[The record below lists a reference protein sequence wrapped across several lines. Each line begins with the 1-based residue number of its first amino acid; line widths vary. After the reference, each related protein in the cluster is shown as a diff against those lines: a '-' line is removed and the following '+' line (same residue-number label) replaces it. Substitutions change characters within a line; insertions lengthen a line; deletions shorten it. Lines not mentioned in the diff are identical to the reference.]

1 MQQEPT
7 FVGIDISKLTLDICI
22 RQGTTKEHYVIDN
35 EPAAIK
41 TFFTPVLALKFEGL
55 HIGMENTGCYN
66 YHLYE
71 VLSELGVVYY
81 VIPPI
86 HLKKSLG
93 LTRGKNDKIDAYRIA
108 GFLETNLKNLA
119 AYIPQRPVL
128 MQLQL
133 LLTTRSQRV
142 KIKKQV
148 LAAREHYQYTGDDNN
163 ELLTLDKE
171 LISSIDVQIK
181 AIEKKIQELIS
192 GDSKLNK
199 VYQLITSVPG
209 VGKVLACNLLVRTGE
224 FGTISDPRKLAC
236 YAGVAPFD
244 HRSGTSIRGKSRV
257 SHHADKDL
265 KMLLH
270 LASMSVIRLSGDLRD
285 YYHRK
290 VAEGK
295 NKMSVLNAVRNKII
309 HRIYAVLKNQ
319 RPYQIY
325 LSDNLVGS

>member
-22 RQGTTKEHYVIDN
+22 RHGATKEHYIIAN
-35 EPAAIK
+35 EPDAIK
-41 TFFTPVLALKFEGL
+41 AFFTPLLELKANGL
-55 HIGMENTGCYN
+55 HVGMENTGCYN

-71 VLSELGVVYY
+71 ALSKLDVVYY

-93 LTRGKNDKIDAYRIA
+93 LTRGKNDKIDAFRIA
-108 GFLETNLKNLA
+108 GFMEINLKNMTA
-119 AYIPQRPVL
+119 FIPPRPVL

-133 LLTTRSQRV
+133 LLTTRSQRI
-142 KIKKQV
+142 KIRKQV

-163 ELLTLDKE
+163 ELLTLDNE
-171 LISSIDVQIK
+171 LISSIDAQVK
-181 AIEKKIQELIS
+181 VIEKKIQELIYA
-192 GDSKLNK
+192 DSKLK
-199 VYQLITSVPG
+199 KAYQLITSVQG
-209 VGKVLACNLLVRTGE
+209 VGKILACNLLVRTGE
-224 FGTISDPRKLAC
+224 FTAISGPRKLAC
-236 YAGVAPFD
+236 YAGIAPFD
-244 HRSGTSIRGKSRV
+244 HRSGTSIRGRSKV

-265 KMLLH
+265 KKLFH
-270 LASMSVIRLSGDLRD
+270 LASMSVIRLSGDMRD
-285 YYHRK
+285 YYQRK

-325 LSDNLVGS
+325 LTENLVVS

>member
-22 RQGTTKEHYVIDN
+22 RQGTSKEHYVIDN
-35 EPAAIK
+35 EPVAIK
-41 TFFTPVLALKFEGL
+41 TFFTPVLALKSGSL

-71 VLSELGVVYY
+71 MLSELDVVYY

-93 LTRGKNDKIDAYRIA
+93 LTRGKNDKIDAFRIA
-108 GFLETNLKNLA
+108 GFLETNLKNMA
-119 AYIPQRPVL
+119 AYIPLRPVL

-133 LLTTRSQRV
+133 LLTTRSQRI

-148 LAAREHYQYTGDDNN
+148 QAAKEHYQYTGDNNN
-163 ELLTLDKE
+163 ELLNLDNE
-171 LISSIDVQIK
+171 LISSIDAQIK
-181 AIEKKIQELIS
+181 VIEKKIQELIS
-192 GDSKLNK
+192 ADSKLNK

-224 FGTISDPRKLAC
+224 FGAISDPRKLAC

-270 LASMSVIRLSGDLRD
+270 LASMSVIRLSGDMRD
-285 YYHRK
+285 YYQRK

-319 RPYQIY
+319 RPYQIF
-325 LSDNLVGS
+325 LSDNLVVS

>member
-22 RQGTTKEHYVIDN
+22 RQGTTNEHYVIDN

-41 TFFTPVLALKFEGL
+41 VFFTPLLTLKAEGL
-55 HIGMENTGCYN
+55 YVGMENTGCYN

-71 VLSELGVVYY
+71 ALSELDVVYY

-108 GFLETNLKNLA
+108 GFLETNLKNMA

-128 MQLQL
+128 TQLQL

-148 LAAREHYQYTGDDNN
+148 LAAKEHYQYTVDGSN
-163 ELLTLDKE
+163 ELLTLDNE
-171 LISSIDVQIK
+171 LISNIDAQIK
-181 AIEKKIQELIS
+181 VVEKKIQELIS
-192 GDSKLNK
+192 ADSKLNK
-199 VYQLITSVPG
+199 AYQLITSVPG

-224 FGTISDPRKLAC
+224 FVAISDPRKLAC

-270 LASMSVIRLSGDLRD
+270 LASMSVIRLSGDMRD
-285 YYHRK
+285 YYQRK

-325 LSDNLVGS
+325 LSDNLVLS